1 MKKLTNFLKLKF
13 LVLLFLLTPLI
24 SYSQGLSIEENIVV
38 PSSCSVTDSSG
49 AIHNYPKSNSPQG
62 LLGVCALVS
71 AKNAGIIN
79 SFEFIDFGF
88 GLFLNSINGIS
99 TSPDWDLYWALY
111 LNDNYAMVGL
121 SDLVVKSGDKISLI
135 YSSFSTGQQFDRVI
149 LHVVSEEKK
158 QSSAGVAY
166 GSFNVD
172 KAVSFILS
180 KQNQNGSFE
189 NDIFTDWIA
198 IALSSYQKFSS
209 LENKEKLDNS
219 IEKLKDYLI
228 LNTNPG
234 ESLGSPVL
242 SFIRRAMALMSL
254 GINPYFGTNINY
266 IEAIVNSFDGEQI
279 GDKNLVNDDIFG
291 LLVLK
296 KAGYDI
302 SEDIIQKTIIFILS
316 KQKDNGSWENSVD
329 MTAAA
334 IQSLSLFSDDDNVKN
349 ALKKARDYLFSK
361 QEVNGSFGNQDSTSW
376 AMQAISALNEDWRN
390 WRKNN
395 NTPADYLMIYQKED
409 GRIDSANAL
418 WSTAYAVPAGIGK
431 HWGIILKDFSKKEAE
446 NYFNNKK
453 IKEENMEKIK
463 NSLNSIYLK
472 TISLKDSIEL
482 FSKNNQSDNNQ
493 FNDAVFDNNN
503 DKNVLNSQ
511 ENKSHLNTNIL
522 SAQITGNSGF
532 VSLKSVLVLTLF
544 LVIVSFLL
552 FYLVKRFI

>member
-13 LVLLFLLTPLI
+13 LILSFLLIPFI

-49 AIHNYPKSNSPQG
+49 RIHNYPKSNSPQG

-71 AKNAGIIN
+71 AKSAGIIN

-121 SDLVVKSGDKISLI
+121 SDLVVKAGDKISLI

-219 IEKLKDYLI
+219 IERLKDYLI

-279 GDKNLVNDDIFG
+279 GDKNLINDDIFG

-453 IKEENMEKIK
+453 IKEEHMKKIK
-463 NSLNSIYLK
+463 NSLNTIYLK
-472 TISLKDSIEL
+472 AISLKYSIGS

-493 FNDAVFDNNN
+493 FNDAAFDNNN
-503 DKNVLNSQ
+503 EKNALNSQ
-511 ENKSHLNTNIL
+511 ENKNHLNTNIL
-522 SAQITGNSGF
+522 SAQITGNNGF
-532 VSLKSVLVLTLF
+532 ISLKSGLVLTLF

-552 FYLVKRFI
+552 FYFFKRFI